1 MNNVFIGELALAAC
15 LLLAGGLMHGIY
27 RMRPLEDKVRRLEED
42 LTEAQ
47 EDAARQQDYLRKEM
61 SVQAREEQH
70 RLRTEFDQEYRAHR
84 VELQSAEG
92 RLAKKEDSLIQHI
105 SRLDQRA
112 SELNQRERD
121 LDRLRF
127 EGNELKNQHLMALQD
142 LANMT
147 QAEARSSLLNEVE
160 QKTRLEA
167 ARLTAQ
173 IEDEARAEGNRRAR
187 NLIATAT
194 QRIAAEQVASQTVTV
209 VILPSDD
216 VKGRIIGREGRNIR
230 VFETLTGVDVVIDE
244 TPEAVI
250 LSCFDPIRREVA
262 RIALMSLIEDGR
274 IHPGRIEDAV
284 TEAKVKVEQQMEEEG
299 HRAVLVAGVVGL
311 HPELVHMVGRMR
323 YRASY
328 GQNLLDHSLEVCQ
341 IGAALA
347 AELGADIEL
356 TKRAC
361 LLHDIGKIVADSEQP
376 HAVVTHDVM
385 LQYGE
390 SQIAANAAGA
400 HHNDFPMESLEAV
413 LVQLADTI
421 SASRPGARPEFP
433 ESYMR
438 RLQSLETIADA
449 FPGVEK
455 TYAVHAGREIRII
468 VRPDMLDD
476 AGAQRLARDA
486 AKRIEEEL
494 QFPGQI
500 KVTVIR
506 ETRATDYAK

>member
-1 MNNVFIGELALAAC
+1 MTNIFIGELALGAC
-15 LLLAGGLMHGIY
+15 LLLMGALMLGIW
-27 RMRPLEDKVRRLEED
+27 RMRPLEDKVRRLEQDLAEANED
-42 LTEAQ
+42 SQ
-47 EDAARQQDYLRKEM
+47 RQQEYIRKEM
-61 SVQAREEQH
+61 AVQAREEQH
-70 RLRTEFDQEYRAHR
+70 RLRTEFDLEYRAHR
-84 VELQSAEG
+84 AELQTAER
-92 RLAKKEDSLIQHI
+92 RLAQKEDSLIQHI
-105 SRLDQRA
+105 GRLDQRA
-112 SELNQRERD
+112 AELNERERD
-121 LDRLRF
+121 IDRLRF
-127 EGNELKNQHLMALQD
+127 ENNELKNQHFLALQD
-142 LANMT
+142 VANMT
-147 QAEARSSLLNEVE
+147 QADARAAFLHEVE
-160 QKTRLEA
+160 QKARLDA

-173 IEDEARAEGNRRAR
+173 IEEEARAEGARRAR

-262 RIALMSLIEDGR
+262 RIALMALIEDGR

-284 TEAKVKVEQQMEEEG
+284 TEAKVKVEQQMEDEG
-299 HRAVLVAGVVGL
+299 HRAVVVAGVVGL
-311 HPELVHMVGRMR
+311 HPELVHMIGRMR

-341 IGAALA
+341 IGGALA
-347 AELGADIEL
+347 VELGADVAL

-361 LLHDIGKIVADSEQP
+361 LLHDIGKIVTDTELP
-376 HAVVTHDVM
+376 HAVVTRDVM

-390 SQIAANAAGA
+390 SEISANAAGA
-400 HHNDFPMESLEAV
+400 HHNDMPMESLEAV

-438 RLQSLETIADA
+438 RLKNLETIADT

-468 VRPDMLDD
+468 VRPGRLDD